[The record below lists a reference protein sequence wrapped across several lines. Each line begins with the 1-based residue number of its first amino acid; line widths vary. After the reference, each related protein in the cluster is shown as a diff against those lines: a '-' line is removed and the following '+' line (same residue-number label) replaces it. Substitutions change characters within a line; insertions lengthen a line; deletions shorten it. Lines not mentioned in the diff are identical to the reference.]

1 VLWEALVVNPDY
13 RLLLDEALTD
23 PALVAALDGWVD
35 AGSAGTLAAGYLA
48 RGGDKIVT
56 FDPDAFVDY
65 RARRPNLQ
73 IQQGVLTEMTWPEI
87 AIYRVR
93 HDKRDLLVLTGPE
106 PDYRWAAFRDAV
118 VEIAERFGV
127 VQSVCLGAI
136 PALVAHTHA
145 TPTLVT
151 GRERG
156 TLQGDLPL
164 PGDLMQVPSS
174 AVNLVEVYLAERGIP
189 SVGIWAQVPHYVEG
203 RYLGAALALVE
214 RVARHLGITVSVES
228 MIEDVRKERTR
239 LDAVVAGRPE
249 AKAYLQQL
257 EASGPVAPVV
267 SPSEDI
273 AAEVERF
280 LREATGGGTS
290 APADGEPPGDGG

>member
-1 VLWEALVVNPDY
+1 MSPDYHLIADEPLTAPALVV
-13 RLLLDEALTD
+13 
-23 PALVAALDGWVD
+23 ALDGWVD

-48 RGGDKIVT
+48 RGGDKLVT
-56 FDPDAFVDY
+56 FDPDAFIDY

-73 IQQGVLTEMTWPEI
+73 IQDGVLTEMTWPEI

-93 HDKRDLLVLTGPE
+93 HDKRDVLVLTGPE
-106 PDYRWAAFRDAV
+106 PDYRWLAFRDAI
-118 VEIAERFGV
+118 VEIAERLGI

-136 PALVAHTHA
+136 PALVAHTKA

-156 TLQGDLPL
+156 DLQGDLPL

-174 AVNLVEVYLAERGIP
+174 AVNLVEVYLAEKGIP

-214 RVARHLGITVSVES
+214 RVARHLGITVSVEG
-228 MIEDVRKERTR
+228 MVEDVRKERIR

-249 AKAYLQQL
+249 AKAYLEQL
-257 EASGPVAPVV
+257 EASGPAAPAV
-267 SPSEDI
+267 SPAEDI

-280 LREATGGGTS
+280 LREAAGGGTTAS
-290 APADGEPPGDGG
+290 ADGDPPSDGG

>member
-1 VLWEALVVNPDY
+1 MSPDY
-13 RLLLDEALTD
+13 RMLADEELTA

-73 IQQGVLTEMTWPEI
+73 IQDGVLTEMTWPEI

-93 HDKRDLLVLTGPE
+93 HDKRDVLVLTGPE
-106 PDYRWAAFRDAV
+106 PDYRWLAFRDAI
-118 VEIAERFGV
+118 VEIAQRIGV
-127 VQSVCLGAI
+127 VQSICLGAI
-136 PALVAHTHA
+136 PALVAHTKA

-151 GRERG
+151 GRELG
-156 TLQGDLPL
+156 GLQGDLPL

-174 AVNLVEVYLAERGIP
+174 AVNLVELYLAEQGIP

-203 RYLGAALALVE
+203 RYVAAALALVE

-228 MIEDVRKERTR
+228 MVEDVRKERIR
-239 LDAVVAGRPE
+239 LDTVVAGRPE
-249 AKAYLQQL
+249 AKAYLEQL
-257 EASGPVAPVV
+257 EASGPAAPAV
-267 SPSEDI
+267 SPAEDI

-280 LREATGGGTS
+280 LREAAGGGKA
-290 APADGEPPGDGG
+290 APADGDPPGDGA